1 MVSINVK
8 LGLLLVKFHESQQR
22 QHGFHKLRHLYDAR
36 VLVNKTAL
44 PLGSEIKVDERQ
56 KWTRRYELRFF
67 LAEINL
73 YMFVHRKKK

>member
-1 MVSINVK
+1 
-8 LGLLLVKFHESQQR
+8 
-22 QHGFHKLRHLYDAR
+22 
-36 VLVNKTAL
+36 LVNKTAL